1 MKAVAA
7 IALVGAVAAIGPVI
21 TKKEDTPTKS
31 HQVATMLTLS
41 AITAMTGVDRF
52 YLGFIL
58 LGALKAITFGGAG
71 IWALV
76 DAIFISHCWM
86 TDNWDRVMDGC
97 REDQLLLR
105 FPRDGGKVTVKE
117 SAKTAAKETEKAAD
131 DASQW

>member
-7 IALVGAVAAIGPVI
+7 IALIGAVAAIGPVI
-21 TKKEDTPTKS
+21 TKKADTPTKS

-41 AITAMTGVDRF
+41 FITSMTGVDRF

-71 IWALV
+71 IWSLI
-76 DAIFISHCWM
+76 DAIFISHCFM

-97 REDQLLLR
+97 REDQLLFR
-105 FPRDGGKVTVKE
+105 I
-117 SAKTAAKETEKAAD
+117 AKEDKPVAKIEKAVEDDKKAD
-131 DASQW
+131 DASRW